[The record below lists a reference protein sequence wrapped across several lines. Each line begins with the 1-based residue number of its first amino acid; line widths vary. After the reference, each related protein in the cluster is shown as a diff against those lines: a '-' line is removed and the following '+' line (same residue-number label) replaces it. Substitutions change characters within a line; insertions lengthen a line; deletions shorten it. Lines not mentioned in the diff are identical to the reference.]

1 VTVNQFIVHQPS
13 YTMTTDSVL
22 EILDALRCSVDPRT
36 GEAFRKT
43 DSCLGDPTVRRALN
57 RLIGS
62 LAAPSESE
70 EIDIPDSIVN
80 KACAGLRELGYEPCV
95 VQLVKVFIG
104 SRSIADRSLKG
115 LRAYNLYRGKYTR
128 PVIHAHLMDFHRR
141 FPAVL
146 AEFPTP
152 RQPTVHEPWR
162 EIDFFQTESF
172 DKLDE
177 PKYDELKTA
186 VRALGLRKQDDRLP
200 AYMAA
205 ARSNFPRA
213 YEPWV
218 RDEQALLIE
227 AMCYTNDLTRLA
239 PLFGRTVKSIE
250 GMGQRLIFES
260 KERQTD
266 HVS

>member
-1 VTVNQFIVHQPS
+1 
-13 YTMTTDSVL
+13 MTTASVL

-36 GEAFRKT
+36 GEAFRKS
-43 DSCLGDPTVRRALN
+43 DNCLGDPTVRRALH
-57 RLIGS
+57 RLITTV
-62 LAAPSESE
+62 ATPAEAE
-70 EIDIPDSIVN
+70 DADIPDTVI
-80 KACAGLRELGYEPCV
+80 KKTCTGLRELGYEPCV

-128 PVIHAHLMDFHRR
+128 PVIHAHLMNFHRR
-141 FPAVL
+141 FPKVL
-146 AEFPTP
+146 AEFPVP
-152 RQPTVHEPWR
+152 RKPTVHEPWR
-162 EIDFFQTESF
+162 EIDFFQTEVF

-177 PKYDELKTA
+177 PKHDELKAA

-205 ARSNFPRA
+205 ARANFPRA

-227 AMCYTNDLTRLA
+227 AMCYTNDLIRLA

-260 KERQTD
+260 KERTFKEA
-266 HVS
+266 

>member
-1 VTVNQFIVHQPS
+1 
-13 YTMTTDSVL
+13 MTTDSVL

-36 GEAFRKT
+36 GETFRKT
-43 DSCLGDPTVRRALN
+43 ESCLGDPTVRRALN
-57 RLIGS
+57 RLIGT
-62 LAAPSESE
+62 LAAPPESE
-70 EIDIPDSIVN
+70 EVEIPDTVIN

-141 FPAVL
+141 FPKVL
-146 AEFPTP
+146 AEFPAP
-152 RQPTVHEPWR
+152 RQSTVHEPWR
-162 EIDFFQTESF
+162 EIDFFQTEPF

-177 PKYDELKTA
+177 TKYDELKAA

-200 AYMAA
+200 AYMAT
-205 ARSNFPRA
+205 ARANYPRA

-227 AMCYTNDLTRLA
+227 AMCYTNDLNRLA

-260 KERQTD
+260 KERQANP
-266 HVS
+266 VG

>member
-1 VTVNQFIVHQPS
+1 
-13 YTMTTDSVL
+13 MTTDSVL

-43 DSCLGDPTVRRALN
+43 ESCLGDPIVRRALN
-57 RLIGS
+57 SLIGT
-62 LAAPSESE
+62 LATPHEPE
-70 EIDIPDSIVN
+70 EVDIPDAVIK

-115 LRAYNLYRGKYTR
+115 LRAYNEYRGKYTR
-128 PVIHAHLMDFHRR
+128 PVIHAHLIDFHRR
-141 FPAVL
+141 FPKVL
-146 AEFPTP
+146 SEHPAP
-152 RQPTVHEPWR
+152 RQATVHEPWR

-172 DKLDE
+172 DKLDV
-177 PKYDELKTA
+177 PKFDELKAA
-186 VRALGLRKQDDRLP
+186 VRALGFRKQDDRLP
-200 AYMAA
+200 AYMAT
-205 ARSNFPRA
+205 ARANYPRA

-227 AMCYTNDLTRLA
+227 AMCYTNDLARLA

-260 KERQTD
+260 KKRQGEV
-266 HVS
+266 H

>member
-1 VTVNQFIVHQPS
+1 
-13 YTMTTDSVL
+13 MTTDSVL

-36 GEAFRKT
+36 GESFRKA
-43 DSCLGDPTVRRALN
+43 DSCLGDPTVRSALN
-57 RLIGS
+57 RLIS
-62 LAAPSESE
+62 TLAVPDAPVEV
-70 EIDIPDSIVN
+70 DISDAIIN
-80 KACAGLRELGYEPCV
+80 KACAGLRELGYQPCV

-115 LRAYNLYRGKYTR
+115 LRAYNMYRGKYTR
-128 PVIHAHLMDFHRR
+128 PVIHAHLIDFHRR
-141 FPAVL
+141 FPEVL
-146 AEFPTP
+146 SEHPAP
-152 RQPTVHEPWR
+152 RQATVHEPWR

-177 PKYDELKTA
+177 TKFDELKAA
-186 VRALGLRKQDDRLP
+186 VRALGLRKPDDRLP
-200 AYMAA
+200 AYMAT
-205 ARSNFPRA
+205 ARANYPRA

-227 AMCYTNDLTRLA
+227 AMCYTNDLTKLA

-260 KERQTD
+260 KKRQ
-266 HVS
+266 VKVQ